1 MKNSRKCRLIHI
13 EWPEFGGREAAP
25 SPELM
30 DMEKRI
36 ELTRSSIG
44 KEEISHL
51 IVYAD
56 RDHFANLTFL
66 TGFDPRYEEAV
77 LILGQQRSPLILV
90 GNECADYLNVSP
102 LFRAGKMRSER
113 FQSLSLLDQPRDSS
127 RFLRD
132 IFLSEGINDT
142 SRVGCVGWK
151 YFAGEEHPAGK
162 HAIEIPAYIVDTL
175 REIVGYDRVV
185 NATHIFMN
193 PEDGLRTFCS
203 PFDIAYFEYTGTLA
217 SEGMRRMLT
226 GMKDGIVDYELAKLM
241 QYSGVPFANHMTILT
256 QDNIDRSLTSPTGAL
271 LKRGKPFLAN
281 INYWGTNCCRAGWI
295 AESEKDLPA
304 LAADYVEKFAGIYF
318 EVMAEWFSLLKI
330 GASAGKLYTLIQEHL
345 PFETFRIFLNPA
357 HLFHLDEWLSSPFK
371 EGSNISIHSGMA
383 IQSDVIPNSDIYFS
397 TRMEDG
403 YIVADESLRKNLKR
417 IFPDTYTR
425 CLKRREFMI
434 EVLGIEISEEVLP
447 LSNIAGIV
455 PPYFLQSNL
464 VFSMEN

>member
-1 MKNSRKCRLIHI
+1 
-13 EWPEFGGREAAP
+13 
-25 SPELM
+25 
-30 DMEKRI
+30 
-36 ELTRSSIG
+36 
-44 KEEISHL
+44 
-51 IVYAD
+51 
-56 RDHFANLTFL
+56 
-66 TGFDPRYEEAV
+66 
-77 LILGQQRSPLILV
+77 
-90 GNECADYLNVSP
+90 
-102 LFRAGKMRSER
+102 
-113 FQSLSLLDQPRDSS
+113 
-127 RFLRD
+127 
-132 IFLSEGINDT
+132 
-142 SRVGCVGWK
+142 
-151 YFAGEEHPAGK
+151 
-162 HAIEIPAYIVDTL
+162 
-175 REIVGYDRVV
+175 VGYDRVV

-256 QDNIDRSLTSPTGAL
+256 QDNIDRSLTSPTGVL

-295 AESEKDLPA
+295 AESEKDLPSP
-304 LAADYVEKFAGIYF
+304 AADYVEKFAGIYF
-318 EVMAEWFSLLKI
+318 EVMAKWFSLLKI

-345 PFETFRIFLNPA
+345 PFENFRIFLNPA
-357 HLFHLDEWLSSPFK
+357 HLFHLDEWLSSPFY

-383 IQSDVIPNSDIYFS
+383 VQSDVIPNSDIYFS

-403 YIVADESLRKNLKR
+403 YIIADESLRKNLK
-417 IFPDTYTR
+417 IMFPDTYMR
-425 CLKRREFMI
+425 CRKRREFMI